1 MSERSEKNS
10 SGEREF
16 SWIEGVAFALGAMGL
31 LVASEF
37 IHGWGAYFYSPTE
50 DTERT
55 IYVAVALM
63 GTVFFIGML
72 FDALTDPIIG
82 IWSDWTKT
90 RRGWARIVPISGRRR
105 PFMFWGSILMTAT
118 GIAFW
123 YPPFFGRA
131 LGNFAYATAIMCL
144 HWLFFTMASVPFS
157 ALGPEIARSEQA
169 RARVGSFNAMGMM
182 AGIVLTAVLPGIM
195 VDKLDPARIADP
207 PSFSAAGYQ
216 RTAIIL
222 SVTALVLIQISTWV
236 LRERYQPP
244 KEKQGTPL
252 RQSLAAA
259 LTNKLFL
266 MWFAVSACFSVGFLA
281 TQKVLPY
288 WVELAL
294 GGNETTASLLMI
306 PFVLAAIAAVP
317 LMPLVSKHVPAKWIW
332 FGVVAA
338 IALVLPLLYPLSVI
352 PMPSTVRIV
361 IACILF
367 GVVGI
372 SQAGLFM
379 LYTPLMGQIID
390 LDEQRTGARHEGI
403 YCGLSG
409 ISWKAGQALSS
420 YVMTVPMGLW
430 GNSPESPTGVLV
442 VGPIASVFALIALVI
457 VWYYPVVRERGKGG

>member
-1 MSERSEKNS
+1 MSQRALKN
-10 SGEREF
+10 GGDREF
-16 SWIEGVAFALGAMGL
+16 SWIEGTAFALGAMGL
-31 LVASEF
+31 LVGSEF
-37 IHGWGAYFYSPTE
+37 IHGWGTYFYSPTG
-50 DTERT
+50 DTGRT

-72 FDALTDPIIG
+72 FDAVTDPIIG
-82 IWSDWTKT
+82 LWSDRTQT
-90 RRGWARIVPISGRRR
+90 RRGWARIVPLSGRRR
-105 PFMFWGSILMTAT
+105 PFMFWGSLLMAIT

-123 YPPFFGRA
+123 YPPFAGMV
-131 LGNFAYATAIMCL
+131 LGNFVYAVAIMCL
-144 HWLFFTMASVPFS
+144 HWLFFTMASVPFN
-157 ALGPEIARSEQA
+157 ALGPEIARSEQG
-169 RARVGSFNAMGMM
+169 RTRVGSFYAMGMM
-182 AGIVLTAVLPGIM
+182 AGVVLTAVLPGIM

-207 PSFSAAGYQ
+207 PSFSAVGYQ

-222 SVTALVLIQISTWV
+222 SITALVLIQISTWV

-244 KEKQGTPL
+244 QESDGASIWE
-252 RQSLAAA
+252 SLGAA

-266 MWFAVSACFSVGFLA
+266 MWFSVSACFSVGFLA

-306 PFVLAAIAAVP
+306 PFVLAAVIAIP
-317 LMPLVSKHVPAKWIW
+317 LMPLVSKRVPVKWIW

-338 IALVLPLLYPLSVI
+338 ITLALPLLYPLSVI
-352 PMPSTVRIV
+352 PMPTTLRFG
-361 IACILF
+361 IAGALF
-367 GVVGI
+367 AVVGV

-430 GNSPESPTGVLV
+430 GNSPESPTGVLL
-442 VGPIASVFALIALVI
+442 VGPIASVFTLIALVI
-457 VWYYPVVRERGKGG
+457 VWFYPVVRERGEGG